1 MGDFRAVDGF
11 LLEHIDS
18 VPHLEALL
26 LLWNSRPR
34 RWSAEDMAKALFLTT
49 EATRVILDDLLRR
62 RIIAAGNPEPDSFWY
77 QAGGDRDEIISAVEQ
92 AYRTELIRITRIIH
106 SKPSPAVRAF
116 AQAFRLKKDRN

>member
-49 EATRVILDDLLRR
+49 EATRVILADLVRR
-62 RIIAAGNPEPDSFWY
+62 GIIAAGNPESDSFWY
-77 QAGGDRDEIISAVEQ
+77 QTGGDRDEIISAVDQ
-92 AYRTELIRITRIIH
+92 AYRTELIRVTRIIH

>member
-34 RWSAEDMAKALFLTT
+34 HWSTEDMAKALFLTT
-49 EATRVILDDLLRR
+49 DATRIILLDLARR
-62 RIIAAGNPEPDSFWY
+62 HIIATGNADADSFWY
-77 QAGGDRDEIISAVEQ
+77 QTGVDRDELISAVDQ
-92 AYRTELIRITRIIH
+92 AYRTELIRVTRIIH
-106 SKPSPAVRAF
+106 SKASPAVRAF
-116 AQAFRLKKDRN
+116 AQAFRLKKDRS